1 VNASNAPTTA
11 LPSVSRKHVIIL
23 TSSAAVLYV
32 LIEMVSGF
40 SAIVTARVVGS
51 PAVAGLGPAIVFGMA
66 GMTSVPAG
74 WLSDRVGRR
83 PLLSGGFFIGGLGAL
98 AAGLSMETQAVLWLW
113 AAWILTGTGIG
124 ILRLLKAAA
133 ADVYPSQARA
143 RGIGVVQTG
152 ALLGAYL
159 GMTVAMGGSPQVTLR
174 MPADP
179 WYLVAILWILG
190 MIATGGLL
198 RPDPIQMAHAGETD
212 QDVPNRSV
220 LPRMGHRRIGAILVA
235 ISVIY
240 GIMVM
245 DMALAGEV
253 LKRMGAGSRT
263 IMIVMA
269 VHFTG
274 MFGPMRWAGGWATR
288 TSRPRMAFIGA
299 VAMMAATATMAIV
312 PLTPL
317 TVSISLLV
325 VGVGWC
331 VAWMAGLGE
340 LAEAV
345 PRRGRGTI
353 IGMADFGS
361 DIVAAIITLFGGVAL
376 AYYHLTGLVTLGV
389 AAGVI
394 AMGTIAWG
402 WPTRRA
408 KISAGPI

>member
-1 VNASNAPTTA
+1 MKASNAPTTA
-11 LPSVSRKHVIIL
+11 RPSVSRKHVIVL

-51 PAVAGLGPAIVFGMA
+51 PAVAGLGPAIVFGLA

-98 AAGLSMETQAVLWLW
+98 AAGLSMGTQTVLWLW
-113 AAWILTGTGIG
+113 AAWILTGMGIG

-133 ADVYPSQARA
+133 ADLYPPQART

-159 GMTVAMGGSPQVTLR
+159 GMAVATGRSPQATMR
-174 MPADP
+174 MLADP
-179 WYLVAILWILG
+179 WFLVAILWIMG
-190 MIATGGLL
+190 MIGTWGLL
-198 RPDPIQMAHAGETD
+198 RPDPIQMAHAWETD
-212 QDVPNRSV
+212 QDVPHRSV
-220 LPRMGHRRIGAILVA
+220 LPRTGHRRIGAILLA

-240 GIMVM
+240 GVMVM

-253 LKRMGAGSRT
+253 LKQMGAGSRT

-288 TSRPRMAFIGA
+288 TPRPRMALMGA
-299 VAMMAATATMAIV
+299 VAMIAATATMAIV
-312 PLTPL
+312 SLTPL
-317 TVSISLLV
+317 TISISLFV

-331 VAWMAGLGE
+331 IAWMAGLGE

-345 PRRGRGTI
+345 PPRERGTI
-353 IGMADFGS
+353 MGMADFGS
-361 DIVAAIITLFGGVAL
+361 DIVAAIITLFGGVTL
-376 AYYHLTGLVTLGV
+376 AHYHLTGLVILGV
-389 AAGVI
+389 SAGGI

-408 KISAGPI
+408 KISADPI